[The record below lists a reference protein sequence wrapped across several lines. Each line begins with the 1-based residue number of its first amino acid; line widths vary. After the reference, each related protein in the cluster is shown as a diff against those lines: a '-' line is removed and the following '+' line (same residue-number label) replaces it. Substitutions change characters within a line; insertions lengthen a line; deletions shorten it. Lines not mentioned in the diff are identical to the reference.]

1 MVPNAPHSVGR
12 PYAHRFFMTKT
23 FEVISEAVRNT
34 KHVFTKAENHTK
46 KSLRN
51 RYERRKVRS
60 YLTLADWMLG
70 ENS

>member
-1 MVPNAPHSVGR
+1 
-12 PYAHRFFMTKT
+12 MTKT

-34 KHVFTKAENHTK
+34 KHVFTKTENHTK

-51 RYERRKVRS
+51 RYERRKVRE
-60 YLTLADWMLG
+60 YLTFTDWVLS